1 MEEHSVSLVSDARLA
16 DEGLARGV
24 GAVDHMS
31 VVVRRR
37 EGDGYVA
44 IHEVAGEAERLV
56 ADRLPGPCARPA
68 DVKAHVRRERE
79 WWWRWAQADRYE
91 EVVEV
96 GYRNVVGVQAGV
108 AASGV
113 DVDRRGCDR
122 DRPEQP

>member
-1 MEEHSVSLVSDARLA
+1 MEEHAVSLVSDARLA

-56 ADRLPGPCARPA
+56 ADRLPGPCTRPA

-79 WWWRWAQADRYE
+79 RWWLAQADRDE
-91 EVVEV
+91 EVVVV
-96 GYRNVVGVQAGV
+96 GYGNVVGVQAGV